1 MFVKSIVGAAVA
13 ATVVSAVPIA
23 HGAHPHSFKVPTLE
37 EAAVEARTLVNRES
51 LANLATLDVNNNN
64 VPVSFMEYYADCD
77 NDGSLTLLSLNI
89 GSSFRNIAK
98 GSPATLSVRVGDH
111 AVNDEVDIHYPGGIV
126 DSPAGSPRISLRG
139 KFVEPDA
146 SEHKRLA
153 ECFISRHP
161 DAKWWLPGNAIHSS
175 KWTKFEVEG
184 AYFLGGF
191 GDRAFIGE
199 IPHDVY
205 SAAQPHGPAVKT
217 AKKCNKKMQAEET
230 NESIFDQ
237 LWNKVSQVFGDLEE
251 QVHEVTDKKPSSH
264 HQNMDFHHNEH
275 NEQALMSHH
284 GAHSDLSEEELFA
297 AHHNGMS
304 FEEFEAAHNAHNLE
318 RRGDFDPNNKLSGS
332 QVPFIVP
339 KRLSNKEAGKRM
351 KAILEAQKKGT
362 Y

>member
-13 ATVVSAVPIA
+13 ATAVSAAPIA

-51 LANLATLDVNNNN
+51 LANLATIDVAHNN

-98 GSPATLSVRVGDH
+98 GSPATLSIRVGDH
-111 AVNDEVDIHYPGGIV
+111 AINDEVDIHYPGGIV
-126 DSPAGSPRISLRG
+126 ESPAGSPRISLRG
-139 KFVEPDA
+139 KFVEVDA
-146 SEHKRLA
+146 SEHERLA
-153 ECFISRHP
+153 KCFVSRHP
-161 DAKWWLPGNAIHSS
+161 DSKWWLPGNPIHSS

-191 GDRAFIGE
+191 GDRAYIGE
-199 IPHDVY
+199 IPQDVY
-205 SAAQPHGPAVKT
+205 SAAQPQVPTVKP
-217 AKKCNKKMQAEET
+217 AKKCNKKKHTEEK

-237 LWNKVSQVFGDLEE
+237 LWIKVSQLFGDFEE
-251 QVHEVTDKKPSSH
+251 QVHEVTDKKPDPH
-264 HQNMDFHHNEH
+264 HQNMDFQHNEH
-275 NEQALMSHH
+275 SEQVLASHH

-304 FEEFEAAHNAHNLE
+304 FEEFEAAHKAHNLE
-318 RRGDFDPNNKLSGS
+318 RRGDFDLKPSGS
-332 QVPFIVP
+332 QVPFITP
-339 KRLSNKEAGKRM
+339 KRISNKEAGKRM

-362 Y
+362 N